1 MVIVIQVAVLVPQV
15 FDAVTQMFPPVAPKV
30 TVILV
35 VPCPELMVAPP
46 GTVHVYDVA
55 PLTGLIEYVNV

>member
-1 MVIVIQVAVLVPQV
+1 MVIQVAELVPQV
-15 FDAVTQMFPPVAPKV
+15 FEAVTQMFPPVAPKV

-46 GTVHVYDVA
+46 GTVQV
-55 PLTGLIEYVNV
+55 